1 MKLRQGDKNVEN
13 IDQDEDKN
21 ENEMN
26 ENKSKYKRKTR
37 IRAKIIKKIKI
48 KMSECNT
55 RQGRKKRDMVKK
67 DDTDENKMEDGIY
80 KRKKEIKD

>member
-26 ENKSKYKRKTR
+26 ENKSTN
-37 IRAKIIKKIKI
+37 IKGK
-48 KMSECNT
+48 
-55 RQGRKKRDMVKK
+55 QG
-67 DDTDENKMEDGIY
+67 
-80 KRKKEIKD
+80 